1 MINPAKIR
9 VMVADDHPIVCTGL
23 SAVIGS
29 QPDMILVAEAH
40 NGREAIQHFREHEPD
55 VTLMDLRM
63 PECGGVEAIRT
74 IRGFSRHGAFIV
86 LTTYQGDEDIHR
98 ALVAGARAYLLKGMP
113 HSELVQAIR
122 SVHTGLR
129 YLPDAVLKSLA
140 ERPPGAELSTREL
153 EILRLITKGMSNRQI
168 GDSLGISEGTVKWHV
183 NIILSR
189 LNVADR
195 TQAVVTALHRGIV
208 EF

>member
-1 MINPAKIR
+1 MIKPRKIR
-9 VMVADDHPIVCTGL
+9 VMVSDDHPIVCRGL
-23 SAVIGS
+23 AAVIDS
-29 QPDMILVAEAH
+29 QPDMTMVAEAH
-40 NGREAIQHFREHEPD
+40 NGHEAIRLFREHEPD

-63 PECGGVEAIRT
+63 PECGGVEAIRA

-86 LTTYQGDEDIHR
+86 LTTYQGDEDIHS
-98 ALVAGARAYLLKGMP
+98 ALVAGAQAYLLKGMP

-122 SVHTGLR
+122 SVHAGLN
-129 YLPDAVLKSLA
+129 YLPDEVMKSLA
-140 ERPPGAELSTREL
+140 ERPPCSELSAREL
-153 EILRLITKGMSNRQI
+153 EILRLIARGMSNRQI

-189 LNVADR
+189 LNVSDR
-195 TQAVVTALHRGIV
+195 TQAVITALHRGIV